1 MGVQLK
7 SSSHREA
14 PQTSHKGA
22 LIATV
27 GLLLLWNILCLGA
40 EIWQTPFQNAG
51 STLEILFG
59 LDVLPGVKDS

>member
-1 MGVQLK
+1 
-7 SSSHREA
+7 
-14 PQTSHKGA
+14 

-51 STLEILFG
+51 STMEILFG